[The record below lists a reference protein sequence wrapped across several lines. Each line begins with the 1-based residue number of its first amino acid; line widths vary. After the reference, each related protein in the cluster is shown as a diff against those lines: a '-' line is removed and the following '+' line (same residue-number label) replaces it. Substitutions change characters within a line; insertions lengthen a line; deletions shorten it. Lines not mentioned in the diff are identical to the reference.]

1 MNVSDKRRAQR
12 FPMTLPVDLKQVEE
26 AGDGG
31 SEIVQTRDVSSGG
44 VYFEYE
50 SHLEVGTSLEFVL
63 TLPGEITKG
72 SSVRIRCMGKVVR
85 VDSTSEQGD
94 RVGIA
99 ATIERYEFVREP

>member
-1 MNVSDKRRAQR
+1 MSVNDKRRSQR
-12 FPMTLPVDLKQVEE
+12 FPMTLPVNLKVEDLGGAEIE
-26 AGDGG
+26 A
-31 SEIVQTRDVSSGG
+31 VQTRDVSSGG

-50 SHLEVGTSLEFVL
+50 SHLEVGTSLEFIL

-72 SSVRIRCMGKVVR
+72 SSMRIRCMGKVVR
-85 VDSTSEQGD
+85 VDQTSEQGN